1 MRLDQYLVEKKL
13 VKSRSKAKELI
24 QSSLVFVDS
33 ICVTKPSFQVLGEVQ
48 IEIKNAEIL
57 QYVSRGALKL
67 KPAIA
72 RAKISVSGKKCLDVG
87 VSTGGFS
94 QCLLELDASSVVGV
108 DVGQAQT
115 DSDLLD
121 DQRFRVFEKINA
133 KQLEDYPELS
143 PYLEDIDLVVMD
155 VSFISITK
163 ILPSLVKN
171 TKKNTE
177 LLSLVKPQFELDKK
191 SLNKQG
197 IVKSEDSY
205 LRVEEKIK
213 DCLKDLGCEV
223 LSYFPSSIEGGDG
236 NKEFFV
242 HVKFS

>member
-33 ICVTKPSFQVLGEVQ
+33 ICVAKPSFQVLGEVQ

-121 DQRFRVFEKINA
+121 DQRFKVFEKINA

-171 TKKNTE
+171 IKKNTE

-197 IVKSEDSY
+197 IVKSADSY

-213 DCLKDLGCEV
+213 DCLKDLGCKV